1 MARKK
6 SRPVSKRERRRIRL
20 QQVFF
25 VMIAVLVVA
34 SFVISLFA
42 RP

>member
-6 SRPVSKRERRRIRL
+6 PRNVSKRERRRIRL